1 MNAQLA
7 LAGYLLYLGLAFGA
21 RTVIQIRRTG
31 STGFHGLGGRIFSAE
46 WSAGV
51 LFAVALAMGF
61 GAPLL
66 DLAGVLDPIRAL
78 DSGAVHVVGGA
89 LFLLGLIA
97 TLIGQMTMGV
107 SWRIGVDH
115 SERTEMVTGGP
126 FGLVRNP
133 IFSAMIPTSLGLVLL
148 VPNPLAVVGLL
159 ALVVALEL
167 QVRVVEEPYLLST
180 HGATYAEYTSRV
192 GRFVPGI
199 GRR

>member
-1 MNAQLA
+1 MAPIA

-21 RTVIQIRRTG
+21 RTVIQIWRTG
-31 STGFHGLGGRIFSAE
+31 ATGFHGLGGRILSAE

-51 LFAVALAMGF
+51 LFVVALVMGF
-61 GAPLL
+61 CAPLL
-66 DLAGVLDPIRAL
+66 DLAGVLDPLRAL
-78 DSGAVHVVGGA
+78 DTGAVHVVGGV
-89 LFLLGLIA
+89 LFLFGLIA
-97 TLIGQMTMGV
+97 TFIAQMTMGA

-115 SERTEMVTGGP
+115 SERTEMVTDGP

-148 VPNPLAVVGLL
+148 VPNPLAVIGFL

-180 HGATYAEYTSRV
+180 HGERYAEYTSRV

-199 GRR
+199 GLR